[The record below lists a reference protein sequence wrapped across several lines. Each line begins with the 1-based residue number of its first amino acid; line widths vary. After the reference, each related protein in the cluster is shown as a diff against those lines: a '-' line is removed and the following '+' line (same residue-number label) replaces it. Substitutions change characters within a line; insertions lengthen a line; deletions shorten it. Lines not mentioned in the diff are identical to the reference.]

1 MQWTDHM
8 QLMSETAFQKANFRL
23 RDREYKYYFEANKD
37 RLDRIPDLSDMSGGL
52 SNPAYFNFVYY
63 IAWKVV
69 ALQITNSE
77 TRSEFNTIFGKK
89 LLNLVAPESRAAVT
103 QSRGEGEFQGSVR
116 KPVSH
121 I

>member
-1 MQWTDHM
+1 M
-8 QLMSETAFQKANFRL
+8 QLMSETAFQTANFRL

-69 ALQITNSE
+69 ALNVTSKE
-77 TRSEFNTIFGKK
+77 SRREFNTVFGKN
-89 LLNLVAPESRAAVT
+89 LLNLVAPDSRSAVI
-103 QSRGEGEFQGSVR
+103 QSRREGEFHGSVI
-116 KPVSH
+116 K
-121 I
+121 IAFKNAT